1 MLSLLTLDDARS
13 QDMHKLDEVQ
23 RQLEKSR
30 ERETALTRQAK
41 ELEQEVAAL
50 RREMIQAARAAQEH
64 EALLSSLEGRLDDLR
79 ADAAAREEALKRR
92 RRQMIGT
99 LAALTRLSRNAP
111 EALLPIGRASCRER
125 GGKYGETL
133 VGGVTHKKTKN
144 K

>member
-1 MLSLLTLDDARS
+1 MPVRGVRRADRPGLRRTRIAGFLFGMLALLTLDDARS

-64 EALLSSLEGRLDDLR
+64 EALLSSLEGRLDD
-79 ADAAAREEALKRR
+79 
-92 RRQMIGT
+92 Q
-99 LAALTRLSRNAP
+99 
-111 EALLPIGRASCRER
+111 IGRAH
-125 GGKYGETL
+125 
-133 VGGVTHKKTKN
+133 V
-144 K
+144 